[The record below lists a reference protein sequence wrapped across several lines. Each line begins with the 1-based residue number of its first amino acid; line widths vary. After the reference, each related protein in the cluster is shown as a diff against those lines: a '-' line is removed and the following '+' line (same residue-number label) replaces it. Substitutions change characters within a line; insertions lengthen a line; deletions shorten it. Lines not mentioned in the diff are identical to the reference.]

1 MEDLSLPKLVSPP
14 SWSLNV
20 GELGKFLV
28 LAAALCF
35 LVSAIAWFASPKA
48 PGLDRIG
55 RWSFTLGALS
65 IFGTFVS
72 LAALFVGNRFEF
84 SYVSGH
90 SDSLNTVPYRIAGIW
105 SGQQGSFL
113 LWAVC
118 AAIFGLL
125 MRRRLGLYERWYTV
139 VYAVFLGAIAGILAY
154 ESPFL
159 LNLVDGKPF
168 VPADGVGL
176 APSLQNY
183 WVTIHPPTIFL
194 GFGSLT
200 ALFALSFA
208 ALLTRNYNDWVPI
221 VRPWAMVSTTLV
233 GVGLCMGGFW
243 AYETLGWGGFWMWDP
258 VENVSFVPWVF
269 GAAFIHGIIVQ
280 ATRKRWQISNMLL
293 GGLPF
298 LAFLFGTF
306 LTRSGFLADASVH
319 SFAEMDRSALKLL
332 VGLLGV
338 TTIGFFATW
347 IVRAIQNRK
356 DKVAEGEVKGV
367 SREGFYRAGSILL
380 MAMGVATLIGMSVP
394 LIMAL
399 QGKQPAVVEERVY
412 HMVVPYLF
420 IPIMIAMAI
429 APFVSWR
436 GMGVSELLKR
446 VYSVFCVT
454 IGLVGFVLL
463 AFALTPL
470 GKIADIQS
478 NIAFPGGWQVRGL
491 YWILFLVGVCLFAIV
506 ANVWRIFE
514 MKRASKLS
522 VGPFITHLGVGM
534 LMAGLIVSRGFEKRA
549 TAIIME
555 DHPGRALNYTVQFA
569 GMTTNTTDR
578 NNKVRLEIRD
588 PHNKNKLLFT
598 ALPGL
603 YYVPGADGQ
612 ANAMV
617 WPHIQ
622 HYPFHDVYL
631 TLNPPQTETGAQIN
645 FTKPGET
652 QSIGGMTIKFEKI
665 ERQGEAG
672 MAGTRFGARLKV
684 TMDGQTKDVLPQL
697 ELGTG
702 GPPISHPA
710 DLDGTL
716 QATVEGMDVASG
728 GVTIGF
734 NLVRPMYPIE
744 IFHKPLTGLVWLGT
758 GVMTFGGLLS
768 AFYRRRPRRPT
779 AVREDELST
788 ETSDDEKV
796 LVTT

>member
-1 MEDLSLPKLVSPP
+1 MEDLSLPQLVAPP

-20 GELGKFLV
+20 GEIGRTLV
-28 LAAALCF
+28 LVATLCF
-35 LVSAIAWFASPKA
+35 LISAIAWFISPKA
-48 PGLDRIG
+48 PGFDRIG

-65 IFGTFVS
+65 IFGTFAS
-72 LAALFVGNRFEF
+72 LAALFIGNRFEF
-84 SYVSGH
+84 AYVSGH

-113 LWAVC
+113 LWGVC
-118 AAIFGLL
+118 ATVFGLL
-125 MRRRLGLYERWYTV
+125 VRRKLGLYERWYTV

-168 VPADGVGL
+168 VPAEGVGL

-183 WVTIHPPTIFL
+183 WVTIHPPTIFM

-200 ALFALSFA
+200 AIFALAFA
-208 ALLTRNYNDWVPI
+208 ALLSRDYSGWVPI
-221 VRPWAMVSTTLV
+221 VRPWAIVSATLV

-269 GAAFIHGIIVQ
+269 MAAFFHGIIVQ
-280 ATRKRWQISNMLL
+280 STRKRWQITNMLL

-332 VGLLGV
+332 VGLMGL
-338 TTIGFFATW
+338 TTGGFLITW
-347 IVRAIQNRK
+347 GIRAFQNRK
-356 DKVAEGEVKGV
+356 NKGADPEVKGV
-367 SREGFYRAGSILL
+367 SREGFYRAGSIFL
-380 MAMGVATLIGMSVP
+380 MAMGVATLFGMSVP

-420 IPIMIAMAI
+420 VPIMIAMAI

-436 GMGVSELLKR
+436 GMGVSELMKR

-454 IGLVGFVLL
+454 VGLVGFVLL

-470 GKIADIQS
+470 GKISDIQS

-491 YWILFLVGVCLFAIV
+491 YWVLFLVGLCLFAIV

-522 VGPFITHLGVGM
+522 FGPFITHMGVAM
-534 LMAGLIVSRGFEKRA
+534 LMAGLIVSRGFERRA
-549 TAIIME
+549 TTIIME
-555 DHPGRALNYTVQFA
+555 DHPGRALNYTIQYA
-569 GMTTNTTDR
+569 GMTSNTTDR
-578 NNKVRLEIRD
+578 NNKVKFEIRD
-588 PHNKNKLLFT
+588 PHDKNKLLFT
-598 ALPGL
+598 ATPGL
-603 YYVPGADGQ
+603 YYVPGAEGQ

-622 HYPFHDVYL
+622 HFPFHDVYL
-631 TLNPPQTETGAQIN
+631 TLNPPQTETGTQL
-645 FTKPGET
+645 TLKPGET
-652 QSIGGMTIKFEKI
+652 QSIAGMTIKFVKI

-672 MAGTRFGARLKV
+672 VAGTRFGAKLQV
-684 TMDGQTKDVLPQL
+684 TMDGKTKEVLPQL

-716 QATVEGMDVASG
+716 QATVEGMDVATG

-734 NLVRPMYPIE
+734 NLVRPMYPVE

-758 GVMTFGGLLS
+758 GVMTIGGLLS
-768 AFYRRRPRRPT
+768 AYYRRRPRRS
-779 AVREDELST
+779 AQLERDESTT
-788 ETSDDEKV
+788 ETKAESKV
-796 LVTT
+796 LTTV